1 MKPYVIDMF
10 REARDFNTL
19 TRGVL
24 ALCEPFGPVHGFRL
38 IHNRGVS
45 RVACYIELESPKQQ
59 PALARALGTSTLYGA
74 VCLDVP
80 VRKDFGIPG
89 KVIVLAIPATGVEP
103 QLPQQPAAR
112 AANRQASA

>member
-1 MKPYVIDMF
+1 MKSYVIDMF
-10 REARDFNTL
+10 REARDFNTV
-19 TRGVL
+19 TKVVWAR
-24 ALCEPFGPVHGFRL
+24 CRPFGPVPGFRL